1 MEAGESAQESDGGSS
16 ETDALW
22 REDDEVVES
31 RRSLRRSGCLVE
43 ALLRR
48 EETLVFSGSPE
59 PPVSACHSPIRST
72 QAESSERAVSP
83 RHSRA

>member
-48 EETLVFSGSPE
+48 GKTLIFSS
-59 PPVSACHSPIRST
+59 
-72 QAESSERAVSP
+72 
-83 RHSRA
+83 